1 MLGKTKK
8 MTKAWHVLPYV
19 SVIFS
24 GAIATLAAR
33 PKHIC

>member
-8 MTKAWHVLPYV
+8 MTKAWQVLPYV

>member
-8 MTKAWHVLPYV
+8 MTKAWQVLPYV

-24 GAIATLAAR
+24 GVIATLVAR